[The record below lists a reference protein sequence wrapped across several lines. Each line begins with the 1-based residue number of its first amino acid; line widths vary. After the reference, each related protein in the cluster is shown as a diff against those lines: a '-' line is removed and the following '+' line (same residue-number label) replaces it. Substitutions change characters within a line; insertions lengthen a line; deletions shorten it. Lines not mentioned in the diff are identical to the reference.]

1 MALFDSMTESFLPSA
16 LIGVGAVLLAPVLV
30 PAVASGLRPVVKSL
44 VKGGIIVTDKV
55 NAVVAEAGEQ
65 LDDLIAEV
73 RAEMADVV
81 AEAVPAAVPAAVAAE
96 KRTRKK

>member
-1 MALFDSMTESFLPSA
+1 MALFEDLGESFFPNA

-44 VKGGIIVTDKV
+44 VKGGIFVTDKV

-73 RAEMADVV
+73 RAEMAHPAA
-81 AEAVPAAVPAAVAAE
+81 AEAAAGETAE
-96 KRTRKK
+96 KRPRKK